1 MKIMNSLS
9 VKTVG
14 VLFLSFIFTA
24 FSSEVILA
32 KTSSSYKHNYRQDS
46 SGLLLRKLRQSIAQE
61 KTSLNES
68 SFTIENYPI
77 EHQGKNT
84 LDIRIDYRQK
94 DNQKSAT
101 IFQEQT
107 FAHQLHQLI
116 FNYPNETDFWEVL
129 NYQLTQELLAQNPNL
144 SSISITLAVY
154 PNQEFPYYRA
164 STVTRTD
171 NGQIEESWHFNF
183 RSSSMENAD
192 KNPAYINVNYT
203 YKTHAFSHQYPDF
216 IPIYQQIEYF
226 LANQTYARES
236 WLLIDRKLTQM
247 LLQENPQISSLS
259 LELE

>member
-1 MKIMNSLS
+1 MGNQFEESW
-9 VKTVG
+9 
-14 VLFLSFIFTA
+14 SF
-24 FSSEVILA
+24 
-32 KTSSSYKHNYRQDS
+32 
-46 SGLLLRKLRQSIAQE
+46 SIEDYA
-61 KTSLNES
+61 
-68 SFTIENYPI
+68 I
-77 EHQGKNT
+77 EHQGSAVIDITVSYDYVNGIGKNDPLEYPEFT
-84 LDIRIDYRQK
+84 QIYNFIDNY
-94 DNQKSAT
+94 
-101 IFQEQT
+101 
-107 FAHQLHQLI
+107 LV
-116 FNYPNETDFWEVL
+116 NYPNETDFWEVL

-183 RSSSMENAD
+183 RSSSMENAE
-192 KNPAYINVNYT
+192 KNPAHINVNYT
-203 YKTHAFSHQYPDF
+203 YKPHAFSHQYPDF